1 MSLNIKLFK
10 LGFIGLI
17 VMSVAVVAILT
28 TAYLIY
34 SPQLP
39 PVDTLRDVKLQ
50 TPLKVYSR
58 EGKLIALFGEKR
70 RIPLTYQEL
79 PQSMID
85 AFLAAED
92 DRFFEHPGVDYQGLL
107 RAAINLAITGQKA
120 QGGSTITMQLA
131 RNFFLTPERTYTRK
145 IKEIMLALRIED
157 ELTKQEILELYLN
170 KIYLGQRA
178 YGVGAAAEV
187 YYGKSASELSLEQ
200 VAMIAGL
207 PKAPSRFNPISNVK
221 RATVRRDYVLGRML
235 ELDKISKIEYEA
247 AIATPV
253 EAKRYAV
260 KLEVEAPYIGE
271 MVRAHMTNL
280 YGDEAYSEGYS
291 VYTTIEASKQQA
303 AVDAVRGGILAYDLR
318 HGYRGPEGSIP
329 VDKLAELDVVAELV
343 ENMQSVGGLQPGVVT
358 EIDEKSAIVSLAKEI
373 IQLDLEGVKWART
386 YKSQNSLGPKIT
398 KMTDVLKAGD
408 IIRVIDTAKGWQ
420 LRQIPNASSAL
431 VSLRPDDGSITALM
445 GGFDFYASKFNRATQ
460 AKRQPGS
467 SFKPF
472 VYSAAIEAGFTP
484 ASVINDAPVVFEDAA
499 TENSWRPQNYSGK
512 FFGPTRMRLALT
524 KSRNMVSI
532 RLLRDIGRKYTREH
546 AGKFGF
552 DTNTLPKDL
561 TLALG
566 SGAVTPL
573 TLANA
578 YAVLANGGYQVDSYF
593 IDRIEGPD
601 EEVVFSANPARV
613 CNDECARLA
622 TEISMHAE
630 EMAELGLGEPIS
642 AENTEIRAAPR
653 VISEVNAYQIDS
665 MLKDVIKFGTG
676 RRALALNRKDIAGK
690 TGTTNDQHD
699 AWFAGYHPNA
709 ATVVWLGFDEN
720 KPLGRGEVGGV
731 AALPVWVDFMRV
743 ALQGEP
749 TIERPLPADMVMLK
763 VDPQTGS
770 IVDQDSGYGIEEA
783 FHIDQVPSLEFVSPR
798 SINVEHGNSGE
809 NQGPTVNLPEQLF

>member
-17 VMSVAVVAILT
+17 VMSVAVVAILS

-39 PVDTLRDVKLQ
+39 PVDSLRDVKLQ

-70 RIPLTYQEL
+70 RIPLRYQEL
-79 PQSMID
+79 PQAMID

-107 RAAINLAITGQKA
+107 RAVINLVITGQKA

-145 IKEIMLALRIED
+145 FKEIMLALRIED
-157 ELTKQEILELYLN
+157 ELSKQEILELYLN

-187 YYGKSASELSLEQ
+187 YYGKSATELSLDQ

-207 PKAPSRFNPISNVK
+207 PKAPSRFNPISNPE

-235 ELDKISKIEYEA
+235 ELNKISKEDYEI

-253 EAKRYAV
+253 EAKRYSV
-260 KLEVEAPYIGE
+260 NLEVDAPYIGE
-271 MVRAHMTNL
+271 MVRAHMVDL
-280 YGDEAYSEGYS
+280 YGEEAYSAGYNVFTS
-291 VYTTIEASKQQA
+291 VEANKQQA
-303 AVDAVRGGILAYDLR
+303 AVDSVQSGILAYDMR

-329 VDKLAELDVVAELV
+329 VDQLTDIEVVAELV
-343 ENMQSVGGLQPGVVT
+343 GNMPTVGDLQPGVVT
-358 EIDEKSAIVSLAKEI
+358 ELNEDSAIVALASEI
-373 IQLDLEGVKWART
+373 IQLDLNGVTWARM
-386 YKSQNSLGPKIT
+386 YKSQNSLGPKIKT
-398 KMTDVLKAGD
+398 MADVLKAGD
-408 IIRVIDTAKGWQ
+408 IIRVISTAKGWQ
-420 LRQIPNASSAL
+420 LRQIPKAASAL
-431 VSLRPDDGSITALM
+431 VSLRPEDGAITALT

-460 AKRQPGS
+460 AERQPGS

-472 VYSAAIEAGFTP
+472 IYSAAIEAGFSP
-484 ASVINDAPVVFEDAA
+484 ASIINDAPVVFEDQA
-499 TENSWRPQNYSGK
+499 TEDSWRPQNYSGK

-532 RLLRDIGRKYTREH
+532 RLLRDIGRKFARDH

-552 DTNTLPKDL
+552 DAQQLPKDL

-578 YAVLANGGYQVDSYF
+578 YAILANGGYKVDAYF
-593 IDRIEGPD
+593 IERIEGPD
-601 EEVVFSANPARV
+601 GDVLFTADPARV
-613 CNDECARLA
+613 CDEECTRLA
-622 TEISMHAE
+622 TEISVHAE
-630 EMAELGLGEPIS
+630 ELAELGLSESIGS
-642 AENTEIRAAPR
+642 ENAGIQVASR
-653 VISEVNAYQIDS
+653 VISEMNAYQMDS

-676 RRALALNRKDIAGK
+676 RRALVLNRNDIAGK

-731 AALPVWVDFMRV
+731 AALPIWIDFMRV

-749 TIERPLPADMVMLK
+749 YIERPLPKDMVLLK
-763 VDPQTGS
+763 VHPETGA
-770 IVDQDSGYGIEEA
+770 IIDQESGFGIEEA
-783 FHIDQVPSLEFVSPR
+783 FHIDQVPELDFSAPQ
-798 SINVEHGNSGE
+798 SISVEQNPDEVG
-809 NQGPTVNLPEQLF
+809 QPQRPAEQLF